1 MDMEASWHSLCC
13 ALQDDDDDD
22 LLIIDAPPPSDFRAP
37 YVWWLWIS
45 RGNTIGQTV
54 VLYTLAFMDA
64 AVAMIGQSC

>member
-13 ALQDDDDDD
+13 ALQDDDD
-22 LLIIDAPPPSDFRAP
+22 LLIIDAPPSDFRAP
-37 YVWWLWIS
+37 YVWWQWIS

>member
-22 LLIIDAPPPSDFRAP
+22 LLIIDAPPSDFRAL
-37 YVWWLWIS
+37 YVWWQWIS